1 LLLLSPGY
9 KHHVNLNYNLFKP
22 KNMKIAVLCRGEECK
37 VVSEVTESTDNIVLT
52 LHDEMKYYTCLS
64 TNNICTSVTWD
75 LINKFQQ
82 RYINKFQQR

>member
-1 LLLLSPGY
+1 
-9 KHHVNLNYNLFKP
+9 
-22 KNMKIAVLCRGEECK
+22 M
-37 VVSEVTESTDNIVLT
+37 VSEVIESTDNIVLT
-52 LHDEMKYYTCLS
+52 LHDEMKYYACLY